1 MAAFQTTT
9 TQAQATGDLS
19 SYYAAP
25 GSIDS
30 TQEMYH
36 VFVRFVRF
44 GKGHRTPTE
53 VLKMDSRTFQKFCR
67 DAGLVDNVL
76 NSTRIDLI
84 FTKLTSRDPRTQKKS
99 KNIDFD
105 GFISSLQECAVV
117 LNTPYLTVQNH
128 ITNSN
133 VSPSLGGS
141 KRATQLT
148 SILNTNNIINSPFTV
163 RRANQNDLDSVVSL
177 RIAFA
182 LEQDASMN
190 INSATVKQG
199 VSAGL
204 VESGSAGLL
213 QPRYYVASVNEN
225 EIIGMIGIRPEW
237 NDMAGNCTWN
247 ITSMYVERSYQDQ
260 NINYK
265 MLKEGVMEDAVVLN
279 VSTLSLN
286 IPRNNERLINF
297 FHRDMQFKIPSNN
310 VNMIKQVSLGLP
322 VMHKGNDRTSNIGTA
337 SKESSAR
344 EKGIQWS

>member
-1 MAAFQTTT
+1 
-9 TQAQATGDLS
+9 
-19 SYYAAP
+19 
-25 GSIDS
+25 
-30 TQEMYH
+30 
-36 VFVRFVRF
+36 
-44 GKGHRTPTE
+44 
-53 VLKMDSRTFQKFCR
+53 
-67 DAGLVDNVL
+67 
-76 NSTRIDLI
+76 
-84 FTKLTSRDPRTQKKS
+84 
-99 KNIDFD
+99 
-105 GFISSLQECAVV
+105 
-117 LNTPYLTVQNH
+117 
-128 ITNSN
+128 
-133 VSPSLGGS
+133 
-141 KRATQLT
+141 
-148 SILNTNNIINSPFTV
+148 
-163 RRANQNDLDSVVSL
+163 
-177 RIAFA
+177 
-182 LEQDASMN
+182 MN